1 MYIHFPKRNKIINTK
16 VVSLLIH
23 VIQMYWKERAVCITT
38 GQSYWKKIGK
48 TLWTISRV
56 NIKCI
61 TQSRTFWTWKYTPV
75 IICQSRD
82 INCQLFKIY
91 EDLWSTLSTKHP
103 PQSKGSLFPANT
115 CFSEFF
121 LHCQYQGQ
129 FSINQ
134 RFLLLEKP
142 LISLLKECLNKGGK
156 SARLY

>member
-61 TQSRTFWTWKYTPV
+61 TQSRTFWTWKYAPV

-82 INCQLFKIY
+82 INCQLSKVY
-91 EDLWSTLSTKHP
+91 EDLWSPYLQSTHHKVKAHYFLPTLAFLNFSYIVSTKVSF
-103 PQSKGSLFPANT
+103 QSTRGFY
-115 CFSEFF
+115 C
-121 LHCQYQGQ
+121 
-129 FSINQ
+129 
-134 RFLLLEKP
+134 
-142 LISLLKECLNKGGK
+142 
-156 SARLY
+156 